1 MTSTPRPAR
10 RQAKV
15 PVPPDVEDAADP
27 ELLGDRRVHHE
38 VVAVRIERVV
48 DPGQPRLLEQRIR
61 HHSAGRWTLKR
72 NST

>member
-38 VVAVRIERVV
+38 E
-48 DPGQPRLLEQRIR
+48 PRLARVYEQRIR